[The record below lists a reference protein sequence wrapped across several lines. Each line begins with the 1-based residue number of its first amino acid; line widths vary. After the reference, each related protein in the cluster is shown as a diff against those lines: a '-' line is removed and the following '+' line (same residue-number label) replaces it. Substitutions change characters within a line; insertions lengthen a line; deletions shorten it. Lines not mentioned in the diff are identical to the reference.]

1 MKKTLI
7 LTLAVSMVALMP
19 VTSVHAEDGN
29 AMANKAASL
38 FSQAASASPAQAKDL
53 ICKKGS
59 FFKKAISLCR
69 SGEGIV
75 VKATYSLNKDLG
87 GAVYAA
93 CSLFCQGHDGY
104 DSSHTVEY
112 AKSKGLPAAT
122 DKTALSNLFVNSSK
136 NAAKSPLVKTV
147 VSKACMLLSKQAMLG
162 AMCQKAEA
170 ALNGS
175 EAAKA

>member
-7 LTLAVSMVALMP
+7 STLAVCMIAAMP
-19 VTSVHAEDGN
+19 ITSVQAEDGN
-29 AMANKAASL
+29 AMANKAMSV
-38 FSQAASASPAQAKDL
+38 FEQAAKASPAQAKDL

-75 VKATYSLNKDLG
+75 LKATYGLNKDLG
-87 GAVYAA
+87 GVVYSA

-104 DSSHTVEY
+104 DTSHIVEY
-112 AKSKGLPAAT
+112 AKSKGMPAAT
-122 DKTALSNLFVNSSK
+122 DKTALSNLFVNSAK
-136 NAAKSPLVKTV
+136 NAAKSPMVKTV

-175 EAAKA
+175 APAA